1 VPVPD
6 SEYYAQQAK
15 LLFAMAAATSDPDQ
29 AARIASRAQEYMNL
43 AHAAA
48 DDASSA
54 SAQATAGRALP
65 DNDGQS

>member
-6 SEYYAQQAK
+6 SDYYTQQAK

-48 DDASSA
+48 DASSA
-54 SAQATAGRALP
+54 SAQATAGRASP
-65 DNDGQS
+65 DDEGRS